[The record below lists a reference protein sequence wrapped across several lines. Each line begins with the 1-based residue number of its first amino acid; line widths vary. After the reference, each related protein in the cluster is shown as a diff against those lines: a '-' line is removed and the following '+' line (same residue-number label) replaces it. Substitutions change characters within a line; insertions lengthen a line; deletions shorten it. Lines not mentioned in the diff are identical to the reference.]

1 MASEDRYTYRLTW
14 SEDDGEYVAL
24 CAELPSL
31 GWLANT
37 PEAAL
42 RGVRKVVAEVVCDL
56 QAENEPVPAPWAT
69 RSYSGRF
76 VVRVPEEVHRRLAI
90 QAAES
95 GVSLNRLA
103 SAKLRR

>member
-1 MASEDRYTYRLTW
+1 MELEDRYTYRLTW

-31 GWLANT
+31 SWLATT

-42 RGVRKVVAEVVCDL
+42 RGIRRAVADVVSDL
-56 QAENEPVPAPWAT
+56 EAENEPVPAPLAT

-103 SAKLRR
+103 SAKLSR

>member
-1 MASEDRYTYRLTW
+1 M
-14 SEDDGEYVAL
+14 
-24 CAELPSL
+24 PSVHD
-31 GWLANT
+31 T
-37 PEAAL
+37 
-42 RGVRKVVAEVVCDL
+42 V
-56 QAENEPVPAPWAT
+56 QQENEPVPAPLAT

-103 SAKLRR
+103 SAKLSR